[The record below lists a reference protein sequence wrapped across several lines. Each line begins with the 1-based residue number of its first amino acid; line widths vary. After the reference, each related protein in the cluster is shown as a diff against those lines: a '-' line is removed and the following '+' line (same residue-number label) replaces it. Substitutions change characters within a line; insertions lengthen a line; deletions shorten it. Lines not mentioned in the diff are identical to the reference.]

1 MMNALMISPVLSM
14 LVTVGDTTD
23 LTVPAVAAGVGV
35 GVIAIALLARRRNKD
50 DEPDDTPPTQAH
62 KSKHFKQ

>member
-50 DEPDDTPPTQAH
+50 DEPVETPPT
-62 KSKHFKQ
+62 KSKHMK